1 MNRAKRRTGPSVGAG
16 RSQPQAAKAT
26 AIAAI
31 SVMVLLVTVSASAT
45 DSKIQNQ
52 LWEKLQDKKLKL
64 KSSSALIVD
73 RFDNS
78 LYEKSIDTPLPIA
91 SITKLMTAIVTL
103 DAKLPLDEKITIR
116 KQDRDLVR
124 LTGSRLK
131 YGAKLTRGELI
142 KLALMSSENRA
153 AAALGRTY
161 PGGMKA
167 FVRAMNKKA
176 ESLGMH
182 SSNFADPAGL
192 KTENMAS
199 PRDLVTLARTANQ
212 YPLIREAT
220 TDRELIVKPYK
231 KKGPLRYVNTNR
243 LIKNK
248 KWDIELSKTG
258 YINEAGRCLLMQ
270 TEIAGQ
276 PLVIVL
282 LNSFGKLTPFGDANR
297 IRKWIEKGVEQ
308 S

>member
-1 MNRAKRRTGPSVGAG
+1 MAKTLKYLVALFFLS
-16 RSQPQAAKAT
+16 S
-26 AIAAI
+26 AIPVASEPAI
-31 SVMVLLVTVSASAT
+31 TNLSAVSAT
-45 DSKIQNQ
+45 DKVVNQ
-52 LWEKLQDKKLKL
+52 LWQKLNDKKLKL

-73 RFDNS
+73 RFNNPVF
-78 LYEKSIDTPLPIA
+78 EKSIDEPLPIA

-103 DAKLPLDEKITIR
+103 DAELPLDDKITIT
-116 KQDRDLVR
+116 KQDRDLIR

-131 YGAKLTRGELI
+131 YGATLSRRELVM
-142 KLALMSSENRA
+142 LALMSSENRA

-161 PGGMKA
+161 PGGTEA
-167 FVRAMNKKA
+167 FVRAMNQKA
-176 ESLGMH
+176 RSLGMY
-182 SSNFADPAGL
+182 SSQFADPAGL
-192 KTENMAS
+192 KSENVAS

-212 YPLIREAT
+212 YPLIRQAT
-220 TDRELIVKPYK
+220 TGRELVVKPYK

-248 KWDIELSKTG
+248 HWEIELSKTG

-282 LNSFGKLTPFGDANR
+282 LNSYGKLTPFGDANR
-297 IRKWIEKGVEQ
+297 IRKWIESGIEQ

>member
-1 MNRAKRRTGPSVGAG
+1 MKKSLKYALFVSCLCFHTVLPAGEAATSVTAG
-16 RSQPQAAKAT
+16 
-26 AIAAI
+26 
-31 SVMVLLVTVSASAT
+31 TVNASNVIT
-45 DSKIQNQ
+45 Q
-52 LWEKLQDKKLKL
+52 LWEKLNEKNLKL
-64 KSSSALIVD
+64 KSSSALVVD
-73 RFDNS
+73 QFGNP
-78 LYEKSIDTPLPIA
+78 LFEKSIDDSLPIA

-103 DAKLPLDEKITIR
+103 DAKLPLDEKITIT
-116 KQDRDLVR
+116 KQDRDLIR

-131 YGAKLTRGELI
+131 FGAELTREELI

-161 PGGMKA
+161 PGGMEA
-167 FVRAMNKKA
+167 FVSAMNQKA
-176 ESLGMH
+176 RSLGMY
-182 SSNFADPAGL
+182 SSHFADPAGL
-192 KTENMAS
+192 KAENVAS
-199 PRDLVTLARTANQ
+199 PRDLVTLARAANI
-212 YPLIREAT
+212 YPLIQDAT
-220 TDRELIVKPYK
+220 TSKQLIVKPYK

-282 LNSFGKLTPFGDANR
+282 LNSYGKLTPFGDANR
-297 IRKWIEKGVEQ
+297 IRKWIEKGIQQ

>member
-1 MNRAKRRTGPSVGAG
+1 MAKTLKYLVALFFLSSAMPATSE
-16 RSQPQAAKAT
+16 T
-26 AIAAI
+26 AISNLSAA
-31 SVMVLLVTVSASAT
+31 STT
-45 DSKIQNQ
+45 DKVVNQ
-52 LWEKLQDKKLKL
+52 LWQKLNDKNLKL

-73 RFDNS
+73 RFNNPVF
-78 LYEKSIDTPLPIA
+78 EKSIDEPLPIA
-91 SITKLMTAIVTL
+91 SITKLMTAIVAL
-103 DAKLPLDEKITIR
+103 DAQLPLDEKITIT
-116 KQDRDLVR
+116 KSDRDLVR

-131 YGAKLTRGELI
+131 YGAKLSRRELI
-142 KLALMSSENRA
+142 MLALMSSENRA

-161 PGGMKA
+161 PGGTEA
-167 FVRAMNKKA
+167 FVRAMNQKA
-176 ESLGMH
+176 RSLGMH
-182 SSNFADPAGL
+182 SSQFADPAGL
-192 KTENMAS
+192 KSENVAS

-212 YPLIREAT
+212 YPLIQEAT
-220 TDRELIVKPYK
+220 TGRELIVKPYK

-248 KWDIELSKTG
+248 HWDIELSKTG

-282 LNSFGKLTPFGDANR
+282 LNSYGKLTPFGDANR
-297 IRKWIEKGVEQ
+297 IRKWIESGIQK

>member
-1 MNRAKRRTGPSVGAG
+1 MAKTLKYLVALIILLSV
-16 RSQPQAAKAT
+16 SSVPAAE
-26 AIAAI
+26 IG
-31 SVMVLLVTVSASAT
+31 T
-45 DSKIQNQ
+45 DQLINQ
-52 LWEKLQDKKLKL
+52 LWEKLNDKHLKL
-64 KSSSALIVD
+64 KSSSVLIVD
-73 RFDNS
+73 RFDNP
-78 LYEKSIDTPLPIA
+78 LFEKSIDEALPIA

-103 DAKLPLDEKITIR
+103 DAKLPLDEKITIT
-116 KQDRDLVR
+116 KEDRDLIR

-131 YGAKLTRGELI
+131 YGASLTRRELVI
-142 KLALMSSENRA
+142 LALMSSENRA

-161 PGGMKA
+161 PGGMPA
-167 FVRAMNKKA
+167 FVKAMNEKA
-176 ESLGMH
+176 RSLGMFNSH
-182 SSNFADPAGL
+182 FADPAGL
-192 KTENMAS
+192 KSENIAS
-199 PRDLVTLARTANQ
+199 PRDLVTLARTAQQ

-220 TDRELIVKPYK
+220 TAKELIVKPYK

-248 KWDIELSKTG
+248 KWAIELSKTG

-282 LNSFGKLTPFGDANR
+282 LNSYGKLTPFGDANR
-297 IRKWIEKGVEQ
+297 IRKWIESGIE